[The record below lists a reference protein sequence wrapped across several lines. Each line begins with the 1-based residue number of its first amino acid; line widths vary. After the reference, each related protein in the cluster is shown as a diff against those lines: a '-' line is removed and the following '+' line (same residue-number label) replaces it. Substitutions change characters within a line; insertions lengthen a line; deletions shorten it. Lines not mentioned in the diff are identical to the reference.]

1 MRDWKAM
8 AAASGAGIP
17 ADDVERVTKPLVGLE
32 QTFRP
37 LANSLTFDEE
47 PATAF
52 DAAEDAE

>member
-8 AAASGAGIP
+8 AVASGTGIP
-17 ADDVERVTKPLVGLE
+17 AEDVERVTKPLVGLE

>member
-17 ADDVERVTKPLVGLE
+17 AEDVERVTKPLVGLE

-37 LANSLTFDEE
+37 LADSLTFDEE
-47 PATAF
+47 PATVF
-52 DAAEDAE
+52 DGAEDTE

>member
-8 AAASGAGIP
+8 AAATGAGIP
-17 ADDVERVTKPLVGLE
+17 AEDVERVTKPLVGLE
-32 QTFRP
+32 QTFRQ
-37 LANSLTFDEE
+37 LANSLTFGEE